1 MQSNLS
7 GAVDYFALLSVM
19 LLLLDVMLAGIFWV
33 RRAIHLT
40 HLLFTPLFYLISL
53 RVYIM

>member
-19 LLLLDVMLAGIFWV
+19 LSLDVMLAGIFWV